1 MTPPTKSVLKSS
13 ETSSDP
19 LVGQTLG
26 GKYAVVRLIGRG
38 GVGLVYHARQTDVG
52 RDVVVK
58 VLGPHWATDAEALAR
73 FDREAKRLSGL
84 HHPNIVEMY
93 DFGREGD
100 RAYLVMEYLAG
111 ELLSEHVAR
120 KKRLTLEEF
129 VPIAAQLLKGIGH
142 AHSREVMV
150 RDVKPANVMLCERK
164 GRANFVKLLDFG
176 LAKML
181 RGEQAITEE
190 HVMGTVGYLAPEAI
204 RGEPIDLRVDVYAL
218 GVLFYYMLAGRLPF
232 EGESNAA
239 VFYKTIHEEPK
250 DLRELLGLS
259 HGLPDGLV
267 DLVHQCLAK
276 KPEDRPADAD
286 RIVERLIDVVPAAL
300 FRLPRANTERHG
312 VPMAL
317 APGAGN
323 TGMLELVGDPSI
335 DASNPTPI
343 PGSLRAVPGTVSGAQ
358 AELASAR
365 AAETGRTQI
374 DSTPVVPTRPSRPV
388 GLVAMSVVAGAA
400 LAVLLVGG
408 VMMLAG
414 DDDDAPTPDAAVT
427 KAAGVVAKPDLDARL
442 DAIDA
447 RIARGDLDA
456 ASTELDALRKDA
468 DDPDAKARVA
478 ETDGRLVVARLLG
491 TAARLEGD
499 GDSEGARA
507 TYREVLRHDA
517 GHALAKAALARLE
530 APVVTTP
537 ATPPVEPS
545 ALADVQIASTPLAN
559 LEVDGVEL
567 GVTPYQGKLAP
578 GRHTIR
584 ISARGY
590 APYEGTFE
598 VAATGTTPLTVAL
611 KGKGAGHRDPTG
623 TSTSAATPKPDPKPD
638 PASEPK
644 PDPKPD
650 PASEPK
656 PDPKPDPKPNPK
668 PDPKPAG
675 NDPFLPTKK
684 PSGDIFLPGK

>member
-1 MTPPTKSVLKSS
+1 MTPTSKSVLKSN
-13 ETSSDP
+13 EASSDP

-26 GKYAVVRLIGRG
+26 GKYAIVRLIGRG
-38 GVGLVYHARQTDVG
+38 GVGLVYHARQLDLG

-58 VLGPHWATDAEALAR
+58 VLSPHWATDNEALAR
-73 FDREAKRLSGL
+73 FEREAKRLAGL
-84 HHPNIVEMY
+84 HHPNIVDSY

-111 ELLSEHVAR
+111 ELLSEHVSR

-176 LAKML
+176 LAKLL

-204 RGEPIDLRVDVYAL
+204 RGEAIDLRVDVYAL

-239 VFYKTIHEEPK
+239 VFYKTIHEEPR
-250 DLRELLGLS
+250 DLRDLLGLA

-276 KPEDRPADAD
+276 KPDDRPADAD

-312 VPMAL
+312 IPMAL

-323 TGMLELVGDPSI
+323 TGLLELVGDGAV

-343 PGSLRAVPGTVSGAQ
+343 PGTMRAIPVPSGAH
-358 AELASAR
+358 
-365 AAETGRTQI
+365 AAETGRTTV
-374 DSTPVVPTRPSRPV
+374 DGTPIVLPPQARPI

-414 DDDDAPTPDAAVT
+414 DDDDDNKASDASRARV
-427 KAAGVVAKPDLDARL
+427 AGVVSRPDLDTRL

-456 ASTELDALRKDA
+456 ASAELDALRTDTT
-468 DDPDAKARVA
+468 DESAKARIA
-478 ETDGRLVVARLLG
+478 DADGRLVIARLLG
-491 TAARLEGD
+491 TATRLEGD
-499 GDSEGARA
+499 GDTEGARA
-507 TYREVLRHDA
+507 TYREVLRHDPD
-517 GHALAKAALARLE
+517 HALAKAALARLD
-530 APVVTTP
+530 APPVV
-537 ATPPVEPS
+537 PPVIPPGDDAVLGE
-545 ALADVQIASTPLAN
+545 VQIGSKPEAN
-559 LEVDGVEL
+559 LAIDGVEL
-567 GVTPYQGKLAP
+567 GVTPYRGKLAA
-578 GRHTIR
+578 GRHSVR
-584 ISARGY
+584 ISARGF
-590 APYEGTFE
+590 APYEGTIE
-598 VAATGTTPLTVAL
+598 VAATGITPLAVTL
-611 KGKGAGHRDPTG
+611 KGKGAGHFGHTTTPTSEPKPEAKADPKPDPT
-623 TSTSAATPKPDPKPD
+623 PDPEPKPEVKPDPKP
-638 PASEPK
+638 E
-644 PDPKPD
+644 
-650 PASEPK
+650 
-656 PDPKPDPKPNPK
+656 
-668 PDPKPAG
+668 PKPAG
-675 NDPFLPTKK
+675 TDPFLPTKK